1 LKLTKKL
8 ASVGVTVLMAAS
20 WGLIAAPAAHA
31 AAPPP
36 LDPTHWTVAC
46 DSLTGSLKF
55 ATALSLGVAT
65 TNNTITVKAV
75 TQGCT
80 VPDSS
85 VANGTAPGVNGG
97 GETTGDPHTCVA
109 PGVKHVTSGTPGITH
124 NGDQNITAATGSFLA
139 SDVGQFITAS
149 TPVADIPAN
158 TLVTAVSNDGSGA
171 TLSQAA
177 QANLL
182 TVKFTL
188 GLGTPN
194 QPCVD
199 LAPAK
204 LGGTLVSLAG
214 QNQTPPIPNSSGC
227 LGLQGVSS
235 GTSGDAVTVF
245 KNQAKGLDNVT
256 PLPKLLTAG
265 SANLNA
271 NVTLGVGATDGTTF
285 SGDGWGASYGEFEVG
300 LVPGDGQVTPAVVR
314 DNTHPAGSQGNA
326 FQGTDSGAGDGFAGT
341 TGESSAA
348 ILTMCLGKGVKALTF
363 GIGMVNFG

>member
-1 LKLTKKL
+1 VKLTKKL
-8 ASVGVTVLMAAS
+8 ASVGATVLMAAS

-31 AAPPP
+31 AAPAP

-46 DSLTGSLKF
+46 DSLTGSIKF
-55 ATALSLGVAT
+55 ATAINLGVAS

-97 GETTGDPHTCVA
+97 GAASGDPHTCVA
-109 PGVKHVTSGTPGITH
+109 PGVKHVTSGTPGVE
-124 NGDQNITAATGSFLA
+124 NGTTTITAAAGSFLA
-139 SDVGQFITAS
+139 SDVGQFITG
-149 TPVADIPAN
+149 TGIPAN
-158 TLVTAVSNDGSGA
+158 TLVSSDNAPTGDTAV
-171 TLSQAA
+171 LSQAA
-177 QANLL
+177 G
-182 TVKFTL
+182 TGTGIKFTL

-194 QPCVD
+194 QPCVN

-227 LGLQGVSS
+227 LGLQGVST
-235 GTSGDAVTVF
+235 GTSGVNITVF
-245 KNQAKGLDNVT
+245 KNQPKGLDNVT

-265 SANLNA
+265 SSSLNA
-271 NVTLGVGATDGTTF
+271 NVTSGVSATDGTTF
-285 SGDGWGASYGEFEVG
+285 SGDGWGASYGEFELG
-300 LVPGDGQVTPAVVR
+300 LVPGDGQVTPAVTR
-314 DNTHPAGSQGNA
+314 DNTHPASSQGNA

-348 ILTMCLGKGVKALTF
+348 ILTQCLGKGVKALTF